1 MGKSKISWTEYVWN
15 PVVGCSR
22 IAHGCMHC
30 YAETMTRRL
39 AAMGRM
45 EYKNLLTSDHRW
57 NGRVRC
63 LEQRLDD
70 PLQWRKPRRIFVCS
84 MGDLFHN
91 VVTVD
96 FIASVYARMEKCSQ
110 HIFIVL
116 TKRAERAAI
125 LLQSDGPLYWMLER
139 IHHLDDIVWPLPN
152 VWHLGSVSTQADAN
166 EIISHVLDTPAAI
179 RGVSLEPLLG
189 PVDLTR
195 IKWAKIPIDP
205 DNYRFS
211 APAPD
216 EYNKAKIGL
225 DWVIVGGES
234 GPGARPMHP
243 DWARSIRDQCQDAG
257 VAFYFK
263 QWGEWTSEFPQE
275 RSLAHIQEAYRD
287 GQSYWRVGK
296 KAAGRLLDGQLWDEY
311 PETSPPAPLRNGEG
325 RM

>member
-22 IAHGCMHC
+22 RAQGCMHC
-30 YAETMTRRL
+30 YAERMARRL

-91 VVTVD
+91 EVTVD
-96 FIASVYARMEKCSQ
+96 FIASVYARMQQCSQ
-110 HIFIVL
+110 HTFITL
-116 TKRAERAAI
+116 TKRAERAA
-125 LLQSDGPLYWMLER
+125 LLLHSDGPIYWMLER

-152 VWHLGSVSTQADAN
+152 AWHLGSVSTQADAN
-166 EIISHVLDTPAAI
+166 EIIPRVLDTPAAI

-189 PVDLTR
+189 PVDISGYLNSLFILGDVPENSINER
-195 IKWAKIPIDP
+195 
-205 DNYRFS
+205 
-211 APAPD
+211 
-216 EYNKAKIGL
+216 GL
-225 DWVIVGGES
+225 DWVICGGES

-243 DWARSIRDQCQDAG
+243 DWARSIRDQC
-257 VAFYFK
+257 VAAETPFFFK
-263 QWGEWTSEFPQE
+263 RWGEWTSAFPQE
-275 RSLAHIQEAYRD
+275 RSLGHIQEAYRD

-296 KAAGRLLDGQLWDEY
+296 KQAGRLLDGQLWDEY
-311 PETSPPAPLRNGEG
+311 PVASPPAPLRNGEG
-325 RM
+325 GV